1 MGVCL
6 PSMDPD
12 VHSRF
17 RIGAIF
23 WLPSIF
29 TMTAIFPMLA
39 KSFAASMAGKNAAGS
54 C

>member
-1 MGVCL
+1 V
-6 PSMDPD
+6 DPD

-23 WLPSIF
+23 WLRSIF
-29 TMTAIFPMLA
+29 TMTAIFPTLAIFPMLT
-39 KSFAASMAGKNAAGS
+39 KSAAASMAGKNAAGS